1 MLKAQIN
8 AQVGKQKE
16 NFQLSNQHE
25 LLGTTQL
32 RERRAHDCVGFHS
45 KDVTLDAR
53 KFLFQQG
60 KGLTSFQHLPW
71 RSSYRSQS
79 FFPFEDVALVAKAA
93 IWGKARVHA
102 AWPLT
107 SILKLQREPRGYSQG
122 TLPEV
127 PGDIQ
132 ASSAPVWVGQLYST
146 SSQDL

>member
-8 AQVGKQKE
+8 AQVGKQEE

-25 LLGTTQL
+25 LSTTQL
-32 RERRAHDCVGFHS
+32 WERRVHDCAGFHS

-53 KFLFQQG
+53 KVLFQQG
-60 KGLTSFQHLPW
+60 KDLTSLQDLPW
-71 RSSYRSQS
+71 RNSYRSRS
-79 FFPFEDVALVAKAA
+79 FFPFEGVALVAKAA
-93 IWGKARVHA
+93 VWGKGRVHA

-107 SILKLQREPRGYSQG
+107 SILKLQREPRGRSQG